1 MYPTLRGR
9 PVDDLPAGDVEIADQ
24 GVPQTIDRFERVRLR
39 GVSSPPGAGPAP
51 AGSAAATVPEPRP
64 RLFVLFLDTLHVD
77 GNFSRGISQP
87 LINALN
93 ALVTKDDQI
102 AVMTPEVNVPDL
114 NFSSRTV
121 SIEAMLQRSWGR
133 RDSPFELTPEEAEF
147 AACYRG
153 NPFDA
158 VNDEGIAQEMILRR
172 REQRSLE
179 ALRTLVE
186 HLGTVQ
192 RRRRRRPPAETEHP
206 GGWNAMM

>member
-1 MYPTLRGR
+1 MICRRATWRLPTRACRRRSTASNGYACAASR
-9 PVDDLPAGDVEIADQ
+9 
-24 GVPQTIDRFERVRLR
+24 RRR
-39 GVSSPPGAGPAP
+39 GAGPAP
-51 AGSAAATVPEPRP
+51 AGSAAANGAGAPPAAVRA
-64 RLFVLFLDTLHVD
+64 LSDTLHVD

-102 AVMTPEVNVPDL
+102 AVMTPEMNVRDL

-158 VNDEGIAQEMILRR
+158 VNDEGIAQEMMLRR

-192 RRRRRRPPAETEHP
+192 RGRRRQPPAETEHP